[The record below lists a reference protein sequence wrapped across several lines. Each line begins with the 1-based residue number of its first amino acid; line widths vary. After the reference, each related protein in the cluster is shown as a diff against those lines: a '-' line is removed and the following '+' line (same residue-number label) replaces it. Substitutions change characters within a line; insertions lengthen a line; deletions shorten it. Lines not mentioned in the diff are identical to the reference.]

1 VHFSLPFVPCSS
13 TFFLVNFFL
22 HSIAINFSSHH
33 THATYAMYTEL
44 GILQYIVHMVGR
56 ISKNFN
62 PGWNLL
68 FVCIRPATSSFLRKD
83 SSFYFLASQTSLWS
97 VTTVQLTW
105 STALRQL
112 WASIFVQHLFL
123 WSLLSLFH
131 NITIVWLQYM
141 ALAWLPVASRILQVP
156 HLARTY
162 DKVIPPFVKTWI
174 LLTTNWFT

>member
-97 VTTVQLTW
+97 VTTVPCVLQVKKHYDSATYMEYCL
-105 STALRQL
+105 A
-112 WASIFVQHLFL
+112 
-123 WSLLSLFH
+123 
-131 NITIVWLQYM
+131 TIVGIYIRSTFVSMISSSTTSQLYGYNTWHWHDCL
-141 ALAWLPVASRILQVP
+141 LQVEYFRF
-156 HLARTY
+156 L
-162 DKVIPPFVKTWI
+162 I
-174 LLTTNWFT
+174 